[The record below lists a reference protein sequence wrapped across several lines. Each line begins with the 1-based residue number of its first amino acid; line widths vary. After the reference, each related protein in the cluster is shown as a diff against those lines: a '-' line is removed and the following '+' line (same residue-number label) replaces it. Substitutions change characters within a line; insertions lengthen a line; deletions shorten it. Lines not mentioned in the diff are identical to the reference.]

1 MKEKKLEML
10 QTEAKTELLEHIL
23 PFWENLKDEENGG
36 FYGFVDQDLQVD
48 KTYEKGCIL
57 NSRILWF
64 FSEAYLTLGDSKL
77 LECAGWA
84 WNFLERAFV
93 DREEGGLYWSVTFD
107 GKPLDQTK
115 HTYNQAFAI
124 YGLCSYYRATGE
136 EKARERALALY
147 RLIEEKM
154 RDEKGYLEAFNR
166 DFTPASNEKLSE
178 NGVFAT
184 RTMNTILHV
193 MEAYTSLGEI
203 TEEDGVRER
212 LREILGIITHKIYNQ
227 KLHRQE
233 VFFDA
238 DYHSL
243 IDLYS
248 YGHDIEA
255 AWLIDEAA
263 KVAYPKMTVEEDRE
277 LYAISEMTRQM
288 EEAVY
293 QEAYDGHSIPNES
306 ENGVVKENRVWWI
319 QAEAVNGFVNA
330 WEKQPQKEEYL
341 EAAWNIWQYTKEYLI
356 DHRKGGEWFWEVDKE
371 GRPIPERGVAE
382 PWKCP
387 YHNGRMCLLLIR
399 RRNHAA

>member
-1 MKEKKLEML
+1 MKEKRLEML

-64 FSEAYLTLGDSKL
+64 FSEAYLTLGDPKL

-166 DFTPASNEKLSE
+166 DFTPASYEKLSK

-193 MEAYTSLGEI
+193 MEAYTTLGEI

-263 KVAYPKMTVEEDRE
+263 NVAYPKMTIEEDRE

>member
-1 MKEKKLEML
+1 ML

-64 FSEAYLTLGDSKL
+64 FSEAYLTLRDPKL

-233 VFFDA
+233 VFFDG

-263 KVAYPKMTVEEDRE
+263 KVAYPEMTVEEDRE